1 MSFLKNLF
9 SRKPK
14 KYVDERGIYFHVE
27 CDHCKKVTKVRADRQ
42 YDLNRTDD
50 GYLWRKMIVCPKCY
64 RKISAEVSFNGSYNV
79 TAQEIS
85 GGQFVEEC
93 APNELTVGE

>member
-27 CDHCKKVTKVRADRQ
+27 CNRCKKTTKIRADKQ
-42 YDLNRTDD
+42 YDLNHTDN
-50 GYLWRKMIVCPKCY
+50 GYLWRKTIVCPKCY
-64 RKISAEVSFNGSYNV
+64 SQMATEVTLNGNYTVTSQEIQGGRYVESAE
-79 TAQEIS
+79 
-85 GGQFVEEC
+85 
-93 APNELTVGE
+93 